1 MSGRS
6 DVFSGEHEQK
16 WSEVAESEV
25 AEGIDRSRKEEV
37 EGAVVVSGAPE
48 EQKSQNLG
56 ASWPDFVIIHQ
67 GQRTSKIEDLKK
79 SPIVTSLLN
88 PSSLLSPSS
97 RALYSIAL
105 RPNPKDTIRNLSRL
119 LVLERTLRYLY
130 TTSAMLRHVQLAQP
144 TPLYPPRFP
153 RIQGGY
159 NRRACYSASRRMLVM
174 PS

>member
-1 MSGRS
+1 MNRSG
-6 DVFSGEHEQK
+6 
-16 WSEVAESEV
+16 SEV

-37 EGAVVVSGAPE
+37 ESAVVVPAPLKN
-48 EQKSQNLG
+48 KSHINLG
-56 ASWPDFVIIHQ
+56 HLGINPAIKVNALQ
-67 GQRTSKIEDLKK
+67 IEDIKRN
-79 SPIVTSLLN
+79 PIAAALLDL
-88 PSSLLSPSS
+88 SSLLFLSS
-97 RALYSIAL
+97 RELYHTSL
-105 RPNPKDTIRNLSRL
+105 RPNSKDKTRNLSRL

-144 TPLYPPRFP
+144 TPLHPPRFP